1 MNIFKKIY
9 KNLIEEA
16 NFIISENNFKD
27 QIIHL
32 IVNNIIV
39 DE

>member
-1 MNIFKKIY
+1 MN
-9 KNLIEEA
+9 NLIDEA

-32 IVNNIIV
+32 VVNNI
-39 DE
+39 